1 MQCSLDQVFC
11 YKVCEIKGSSEFKII
26 EIMCMINVNLLWEK
40 ICLQIVFKSFF
51 AISQSE
57 NYFAED
63 YDIWKE
69 W

>member
-11 YKVCEIKGSSEFKII
+11 YTVCEIKESSEFKII
-26 EIMCMINVNLLWEK
+26 EIMCMININLLWEK

-63 YDIWKE
+63 YDICKE

>member
-1 MQCSLDQVFC
+1 
-11 YKVCEIKGSSEFKII
+11 
-26 EIMCMINVNLLWEK
+26 MININLLWEK

-63 YDIWKE
+63 YDICKE